1 MLENLQVRSS
11 TLASDCIRLNQLTI
25 LTGKMQKK
33 RFCAKLKNNIAF
45 PQSEAFKRQPHKM
58 AKHTQTI
65 CRQ

>member
-45 PQSEAFKRQPHKM
+45 PQSEAFKR
-58 AKHTQTI
+58 
-65 CRQ
+65 